1 MVTKN
6 VRKTAYYLRATKDS
20 KPFDLESVI
29 RACRQVNSSVAASEA
44 LVGAEDIVRIQH
56 YKETANSTYLH
67 LASYIPGEKAPTLRP
82 RAMATDDNESAQTA
96 PAGQEFKGKD
106 CFFFISGHDVLY
118 CGHGITIQKA
128 KAYFF
133 ILAGKS
139 NITGLNFELEA
150 SSNVDKLRL
159 LKMHGVQSIEMST
172 NAYQASLMYEKP
184 AGGLAGLFKKTL
196 NEFQALIAKDED
208 EASLKAME
216 DLIVNVELRLDGNTR
231 ASIGAQKAISK
242 MATDTII
249 DDENNIGELTIVT
262 QNKDRVKVSDI
273 RLQSA
278 FNVERVD
285 GSLSCSE
292 VWQKLSAYYDDIK
305 AANLQEQ

>member
-1 MVTKN
+1 MATKN
-6 VRKTAYYLRATKDS
+6 VRKTAYYLRATQGS

-56 YKETANSTYLH
+56 YREATDGTYLH

-82 RAMATDDNESAQTA
+82 KVMDTDDNESAQTA

-106 CFFFISGHDVLY
+106 CFFFISGHNVLY

-133 ILAGKS
+133 ILASKS
-139 NITGLNFELEA
+139 NITGLSFELEA

-159 LKMHGVQSIEMST
+159 LKMHGVQAIEMST
-172 NAYQASLMYEKP
+172 STYQASLMYEKP
-184 AGGLAGLFKKTL
+184 VGGLAGLFMKTL
-196 NEFQALIAKDED
+196 DEVKALVEKDED
-208 EASLKAME
+208 AVSLKAME
-216 DLIVNVELRLDGNTR
+216 DLIVNVEVRLDGNTR
-231 ASIGAQKAISK
+231 ASLRAQEAISK
-242 MATDTII
+242 MATDALL
-249 DDENNIGELTIVT
+249 DEENNIGEFTIVT
-262 QNKDRVKVSDI
+262 QSKDRIKVSDI

-285 GSLSCSE
+285 GSLSHSE
-292 VWQKLSAYYDDIK
+292 VWQKLNAYYDGIR